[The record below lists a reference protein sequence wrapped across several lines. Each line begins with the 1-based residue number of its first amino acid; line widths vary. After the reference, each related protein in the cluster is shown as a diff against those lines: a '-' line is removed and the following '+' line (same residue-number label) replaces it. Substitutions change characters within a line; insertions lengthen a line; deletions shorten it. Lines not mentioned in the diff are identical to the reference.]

1 MTTDVIMPKLG
12 LTMKEG
18 TVVDWLK
25 KEGENVEKGEPIV
38 EVETDKITNFVEA
51 NASGVLLRIL
61 ALKGTTVPVTGLI
74 AIIGEPGEEI
84 PSKRELAR
92 ETETPRSVSEKME
105 TTEVAEKTPS
115 TQTDQEGIR
124 ISPLARKLAEEYKID
139 PAKIKGTGPG
149 GRIVKEDI
157 IRAATTATSAPQP
170 QTPQEIEVTET
181 IPLTGTRK
189 TIADRLS
196 QSYHSAVHTTV
207 ITEVDMTEIVKY
219 RQGLS
224 ETKEGTSTS
233 ITYTSIIA
241 KSVAVALK
249 KHPVVNST
257 LVDDAI
263 KVFGEVNLGVAV
275 DVEGG
280 LIVPVIRHAEKKSLI
295 EIASALTELADKARK
310 RLLSVGDISF
320 GTFTITN
327 LGALGVHTFIPIIN
341 PPQAAILGVGMVEQ
355 RPAVI
360 NGRVEVRSKMN
371 LSLVFD
377 HRIIDGAE
385 AARFLQTLKN
395 VMENPSVLID

>member
-18 TVVDWLK
+18 TVVNWLK
-25 KEGENVEKGEPIV
+25 KEGEHVEKDEPIV

-61 ALKGTTVPVTGLI
+61 APRGTIVPVTEVI

-84 PSKRELAR
+84 PSKLVR
-92 ETETPRSVSEKME
+92 ETESPRSVNEIME
-105 TTEVAEKTPS
+105 TTEVADKTSS
-115 TQTDQEGIR
+115 TQTDQEAIR
-124 ISPLARKLAEEYKID
+124 ISPLARKLAEEYKVD
-139 PAKIKGTGPG
+139 PTKIKGTGPG

-170 QTPQEIEVTET
+170 QIPLEIEVSET

-219 RQGLS
+219 RQRLS
-224 ETKEGTSTS
+224 ETKEGTSAS
-233 ITYTSIIA
+233 MTYTSIIA
-241 KSVAVALK
+241 KSVAAALK
-249 KHPVVNST
+249 NHPVINST
-257 LVDDAI
+257 LVGDAI

-280 LIVPVIRHAEKKSLI
+280 LIVPVIRHAEKKSLM
-295 EIASALTELADKARK
+295 EIASVLTEMADKARK
-310 RLLSVGDISF
+310 RLLSVEDISF

-355 RPAVI
+355 KPAVI
-360 NGRVEVRSKMN
+360 NGKVEVRSMIN

-385 AARFLQTLKN
+385 AARFLRTLKN

>member
-1 MTTDVIMPKLG
+1 V
-12 LTMKEG
+12 
-18 TVVDWLK
+18 
-25 KEGENVEKGEPIV
+25 
-38 EVETDKITNFVEA
+38 
-51 NASGVLLRIL
+51 
-61 ALKGTTVPVTGLI
+61 I
-74 AIIGEPGEEI
+74 AIIGEPGEVI
-84 PSKRELAR
+84 SSKRELAR

-139 PAKIKGTGPG
+139 PTRIKGTGPG

-157 IRAATTATSAPQP
+157 VRAVTTATSAPQP
-170 QTPQEIEVTET
+170 QTPQEIEVSET

-219 RQGLS
+219 RQRFS
-224 ETKEGTSTS
+224 ETKEGTGTS

-241 KSVAVALK
+241 KSVAAALK

-295 EIASALTELADKARK
+295 EIASVLTEMADKARK
-310 RLLSVGDISF
+310 RLLSVEDISF

-355 RPAVI
+355 KPAVI
-360 NGRVEVRSKMN
+360 NGKIEIRSMIN

-395 VMENPSVLID
+395 VMENPSVLTD

>member
-157 IRAATTATSAPQP
+157 IRAATTATSAPQT
-170 QTPQEIEVTET
+170 QTPQEIEVSET

-224 ETKEGTSTS
+224 ETKEGTGTS

-295 EIASALTELADKARK
+295 EIASVLTELADKARK

-355 RPAVI
+355 KPAVI
-360 NGRVEVRSKMN
+360 NGKVEVRSKMN

-395 VMENPSVLID
+395 VMENPSVLTD

>member
-18 TVVDWLK
+18 TVVNWLK
-25 KEGENVEKGEPIV
+25 KEGEHVEKDEPIV

-61 ALKGTTVPVTGLI
+61 APRGTIVPVTEVI

-84 PSKRELAR
+84 PSKLVR
-92 ETETPRSVSEKME
+92 ETESPRSVNEIME
-105 TTEVAEKTPS
+105 TTEVADKTSS
-115 TQTDQEGIR
+115 TQTDQEAIR
-124 ISPLARKLAEEYKID
+124 ISPLARKLAEEYKVD
-139 PAKIKGTGPG
+139 PTKIKGTGPG

-170 QTPQEIEVTET
+170 QIPLEIEVSET

-219 RQGLS
+219 RQRLS
-224 ETKEGTSTS
+224 ETKEGTSAS
-233 ITYTSIIA
+233 MTYTSIIA
-241 KSVAVALK
+241 KSVAAALK
-249 KHPVVNST
+249 NHPVINST
-257 LVDDAI
+257 LVGDAI

-280 LIVPVIRHAEKKSLI
+280 LIVPVIRHAEKKSLM
-295 EIASALTELADKARK
+295 EIASVLTEMADKARK
-310 RLLSVGDISF
+310 RLLSVEDISF

-355 RPAVI
+355 KPAVI
-360 NGRVEVRSKMN
+360 NGKIEIRSKMN

-385 AARFLQTLKN
+385 AARFLQTLKKM
-395 VMENPSVLID
+395 MENPSVLID